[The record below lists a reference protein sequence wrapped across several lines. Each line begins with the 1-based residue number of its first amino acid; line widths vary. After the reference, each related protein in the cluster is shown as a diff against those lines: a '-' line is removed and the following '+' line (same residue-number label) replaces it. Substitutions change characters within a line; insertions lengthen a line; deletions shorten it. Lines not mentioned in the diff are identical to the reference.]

1 MKLQNNEI
9 SFFSQEDGFKV
20 QRTSTVTTN
29 FDRVDFGEYIACYL
43 SCIFPDKGKTRMKF
57 GPIYSKKLP
66 IRTSGP
72 ERGWRDDER
81 VEKDLL
87 KEAEKYLLESAP
99 QIYSLL
105 SQS

>member
-1 MKLQNNEI
+1 
-9 SFFSQEDGFKV
+9 
-20 QRTSTVTTN
+20 
-29 FDRVDFGEYIACYL
+29 
-43 SCIFPDKGKTRMKF
+43 MKF